1 MAVNY
6 FHKTFHRRCLTGVW
20 MWLWFWIYQCS
31 EYIGVLNR
39 PGLLISQG
47 SEYASGFEYVMV
59 LDITQ
64 GSEYTWICQN
74 NSWICLIMLECA

>member
-6 FHKTFHRRCLTGVW
+6 FHKTFHRRCLTG
-20 MWLWFWIYQCS
+20 S
-31 EYIGVLNR
+31 ECDCDFEYTSVLNR
-39 PGLLISQG
+39 LGLLISQG

-64 GSEYTWICQN
+64 GSEY
-74 NSWICLIMLECA
+74 A